1 MFLGPSGIQKLDPRI
16 QPYQITALKNS
27 VITLKRIGKLDASVN
42 PDEVANWTD
51 DSYLKQVLKES
62 YISEQDV
69 ANLAD
74 TVISGNDAL
83 TQEPIQEPKL
93 AAMLS
98 PEFVQLN
105 RQVFEL
111 IQRRNT

>member
-1 MFLGPSGIQKLDPRI
+1 
-16 QPYQITALKNS
+16 
-27 VITLKRIGKLDASVN
+27 
-42 PDEVANWTD
+42 
-51 DSYLKQVLKES
+51 LKES
-62 YISEQDV
+62 HISEQDV

-83 TQEPIQEPKL
+83 TQEPIQERKL